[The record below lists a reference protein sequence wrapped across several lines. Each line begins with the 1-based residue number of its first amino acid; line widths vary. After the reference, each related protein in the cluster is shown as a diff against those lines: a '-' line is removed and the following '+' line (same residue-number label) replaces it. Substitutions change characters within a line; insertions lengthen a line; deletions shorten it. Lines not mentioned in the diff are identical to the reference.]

1 MREGGTCEGEVK
13 GRMVARVVPSRRVTG
28 VGVKEGIGV
37 VRWIGGVVGS
47 SSIAGMVV
55 VGGVDGGDVVFPGSD
70 RLYG

>member
-1 MREGGTCEGEVK
+1 MTGGG
-13 GRMVARVVPSRRVTG
+13 VT
-28 VGVKEGIGV
+28 EGIGV

>member
-1 MREGGTCEGEVK
+1 MWGGGPGEGAVP
-13 GRMVARVVPSRRVTG
+13 GRLGARVVPPRRG
-28 VGVKEGIGV
+28 RGGGVKEGIGV